1 LPTTDPALPL
11 DNIAHVIQVALTPM
25 FLLTAVGTLLN
36 VFNTRLSRVID
47 HSEHL
52 ADLLR
57 SGPGDDALLKA
68 HLRRLTAR
76 TLALDAAIGLLTLAG
91 ASTCAAALFLF
102 LGTLRDASS
111 ATTQTVLFG
120 AALLATVAA
129 LAAFFID
136 SILAWHGLFKEGPMP
151 KVRSAGH

>member
-1 LPTTDPALPL
+1 LPTTDPGLPL

-36 VFNTRLSRVID
+36 VFNTRLSRVSD

-57 SGPGDDALLKA
+57 SGPKDDYILKA

-76 TLALDAAIGLLTLAG
+76 TLALDTAIGLLTLAG

-102 LGTLRDASS
+102 LGTLREASS

-120 AALLATVAA
+120 FALLSTVGA
-129 LAAFFID
+129 LAAFLID
-136 SILAWHGLFKEGPMP
+136 SILAWHGLFKDGPMP
-151 KVRSAGH
+151 KVHPSPN